1 MNMIKNLHSLS
12 LLYVCHISLLGTHLD
27 MGILT
32 YGKLDVLVSI
42 FPNIT
47 HLAISATATL
57 KSLGGPKPFSGG
69 ANTGTGGGGFGPSR
83 IYVKR
88 GPAFSFKAVQR
99 LFCGRGIGSGLPRVI
114 ISGAFLFKIINLFS
128 STDESSNLSSQPS
141 LIENEPKTSKTYVPP
156 LMLANV
162 MSLVPKI
169 DELAYVIDNRC
180 PDLVFITETWLKPNI
195 PDAVINIDNYILL
208 RLDRT
213 EKEHGGVCIYV
224 KENYIA
230 DYLEMP
236 NENGFEVL
244 WAVINPRRI
253 PRGFSRL
260 IIAVLYHPPSANN
273 KLMLEYLQSSL
284 ESIEVKY
291 PSCGLIIAGDFNKLP
306 TQHICRQFQLKQIV
320 NSPN

>member
-1 MNMIKNLHSLS
+1 
-12 LLYVCHISLLGTHLD
+12 
-27 MGILT
+27 
-32 YGKLDVLVSI
+32 
-42 FPNIT
+42 
-47 HLAISATATL
+47 
-57 KSLGGPKPFSGG
+57 
-69 ANTGTGGGGFGPSR
+69 
-83 IYVKR
+83 
-88 GPAFSFKAVQR
+88 
-99 LFCGRGIGSGLPRVI
+99 
-114 ISGAFLFKIINLFS
+114 
-128 STDESSNLSSQPS
+128 
-141 LIENEPKTSKTYVPP
+141 
-156 LMLANV
+156 MLANV

-169 DELAYVIDNRC
+169 DELGYVIDNRR

-224 KENYIA
+224 KENYIV

-244 WAVINPRRI
+244 WADINPRRI

-306 TQHICRQFQLKQIV
+306 IQHICRQYISVKADC
-320 NSPN
+320 